1 MPIKFC
7 AQCGT
12 ELVLQIESGRERP
25 VCPNCGFVVYRNP
38 APVGLVVA
46 TQDEK
51 LLLVHR
57 VNPPLAGYWAPPTGY
72 IEIDESVE
80 EGTARETKEETGL
93 DVTVD
98 KLLGL
103 YSRANVGVTMAVYAG
118 RVLGGEIAF
127 EEKEVDGVQFFA
139 RDELPIQIAPV
150 NSKPIDYWFYQLV
163 EQIFKEFREKRL

>member
-12 ELVLQIESGRERP
+12 ELTLQIESGRERP
-25 VCPNCGFVVYRNP
+25 VCPKCGFVVYRNP
-38 APVGLVVA
+38 APVGLVAA

-57 VNPPLAGYWAPPTGY
+57 VHPPLAGYWAPPTGY

-80 EGTARETKEETGL
+80 EGIARETKEETGL

-118 RVLGGEIAF
+118 RVLGGKMAF
-127 EEKEVDGVQFFA
+127 DENEVDEVKFFA
-139 RDELPIQIAPV
+139 RNELPNQSPPATG
-150 NSKPIDYWFYQLV
+150 KAIDDWFYRLI
-163 EQIFKEFREKRL
+163 EQIFKEFRETRL